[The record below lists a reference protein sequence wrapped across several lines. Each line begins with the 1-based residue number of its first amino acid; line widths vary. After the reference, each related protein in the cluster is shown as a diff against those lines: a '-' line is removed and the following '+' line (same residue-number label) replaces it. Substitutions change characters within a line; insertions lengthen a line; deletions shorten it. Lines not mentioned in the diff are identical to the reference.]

1 MTRPILRTHPRRSSS
16 SKAQLES
23 SPPSCKTST
32 EVSRSELSGIETVFH
47 DHSDVSHL
55 HQNTCFPLQTAKSVK
70 ELDRNIFH
78 TATPLLRLPHE
89 EGSKEDLPTF
99 DDPFT
104 LIQKPTLFPQVKV
117 VRCRGRFTILTASL
131 RTHTYRSL
139 VVTSLLSV
147 LRLRLFRK
155 QGLRTCSSVSF
166 MHGLKGVIKP

>member
-32 EVSRSELSGIETVFH
+32 ELLRSEPSGIETVFH

-55 HQNTCFPLQTAKSVK
+55 HQNTCFPFQTAKSVK

-104 LIQKPTLFPQVKV
+104 LIQKPTPFPQVKV

-131 RTHTYRSL
+131 STRTYRSL
-139 VVTSLLSV
+139 DTV
-147 LRLRLFRK
+147 L
-155 QGLRTCSSVSF
+155 
-166 MHGLKGVIKP
+166 HY